1 MGNGEKKLIKKSE
14 EGGRERERERGI
26 SGLMPTPGHSG
37 VARLSA
43 AMSHEQTLASG
54 RDYYAA
60 AAAPRWSDT
69 LNFLAHGEK
78 GRSGIKAGEA
88 RKEIFFFFPPA
99 SFFFFTS

>member
-1 MGNGEKKLIKKSE
+1 
-14 EGGRERERERGI
+14 
-26 SGLMPTPGHSG
+26 MPTPGHSG

-69 LNFLAHGEK
+69 LNFLAHVEK
-78 GRSGIKAGEA
+78 GRSGIKAGRHA
-88 RKEIFFFFPPA
+88 RRFFPPLPPP
-99 SFFFFTS
+99 SFFFFFLALNEGG

>member
-1 MGNGEKKLIKKSE
+1 
-14 EGGRERERERGI
+14 
-26 SGLMPTPGHSG
+26 MPTPGHSG

-60 AAAPRWSDT
+60 AAAPCWSDT

-78 GRSGIKAGEA
+78 GRSGIKAGRHA
-88 RKEIFFFFPPA
+88 RRFFFSLPA
-99 SFFFFTS
+99 SLFFSFLALNEGG